1 MPFHITCPCGRLT
14 VVPDDAAG
22 EIIQCSR
29 CHTEIEVPEV
39 DAPEPP
45 RVPVSEEQPIIVIN
59 TDSSL
64 LPGPAVDPSLLTVR
78 LLAVGIAVLALL
90 DVFPVVVAARQGWG
104 EPPTQWIDA
113 HMLEP
118 WAMAVI
124 LVAILH
130 LVYMVYLLQLPDYS
144 CVRVVSCF
152 LLVISTAYAI
162 VLGVRLLAPS
172 SNRIMTSLALERNP
186 FSSQQESLW
195 CFLMMTLTGVLSYLA
210 GRAASQWRARLM
222 CDPKGGL

>member
-22 EIIQCSR
+22 QIIR
-29 CHTEIEVPEV
+29 CWRCNTELQVPEV
-39 DAPEPP
+39 DGPEPP
-45 RVPVSEEQPIIVIN
+45 PAPASDGQPIIVIN
-59 TDSSL
+59 TDSSA
-64 LPGPAVDPSLLTVR
+64 PHRPAVDPSWLTVR
-78 LLAVGIAVLALL
+78 LLALGIAVLALL
-90 DVFPVVVAARQGWG
+90 DVVPVVVAARQSWG
-104 EPPTQWIDA
+104 GHPTQWLHA

-118 WAMAVI
+118 WALAVI

-130 LVYMVYLLQLPDYS
+130 LVYMIYLLQLPDYS

-172 SNRIMTSLALERNP
+172 GNRLMTSLALESNP
-186 FSSQQESLW
+186 FSAQQESLW

-210 GRAASQWRARLM
+210 GRAASQWQARLM
-222 CDPKGGL
+222 YAP